1 MPDFKSSILVVDDE
15 EDIRIS
21 MAGILEDEGYQV
33 QTCSSGEEALQ
44 ILNREEPD
52 LLYLDIWLPGK
63 DGIKILERVRQDHS
77 GVPVV
82 MISGHGNIETAVDSI
97 KKGAFDFIEKPL
109 SLDKVVLTT
118 NKALEFRQLQQENQE
133 LRSRVKL
140 DYVQEVTG
148 KSRPIQEL
156 RTKIERVA
164 PTEAWVLI
172 TGDNGTGKEIVARG
186 IHKKSKRAKKPMIAV
201 NCAAIPEELIESELF
216 GHEKGAFTGAEK
228 THVGKFEL
236 AHKGTLF
243 LDEIGDM
250 SLKTQAKILRILQ
263 EQSFERVGGGKSIN
277 VDVRVIV
284 ASNKDLPAEIR
295 AGRFREDLYY
305 RLNVFPLH
313 VPRLRERIPDLPLLV
328 QEFMDQL
335 CRENGFKPLELS
347 DEALRRMQDYAW
359 PGNVRELKNFVERML
374 IMHAG
379 QRVEAQDL
387 PLEIKNQGNSSQ
399 HSAGLGLGAADSQDF
414 KTARAQ
420 FEREFLASRLEEC
433 QGNVSRLAETIGLER
448 SYLHRKLKFY
458 GIHNAQ
464 EG

>member
-1 MPDFKSSILVVDDE
+1 MLNSKPSILVVDDE

-21 MAGILEDEGYQV
+21 LAGILEDEGYHI

-44 ILNREEPD
+44 ILDREEPD

-63 DGIKILERVRQDHS
+63 DGIKILERVRRDHS
-77 GVPVV
+77 ELPVV
-82 MISGHGNIETAVDSI
+82 MISGHGNIETAVESI

-118 NKALEFRQLQQENQE
+118 NKALEFRKLQQENQD
-133 LRSRVKL
+133 LRSRVKV
-140 DYVQEVTG
+140 DYVQEITG
-148 KSRPIQEL
+148 QSRPIQEL
-156 RTKIERVA
+156 KAQIERVA

-172 TGDNGTGKEIVARG
+172 TGDNGTGKEIVARDL
-186 IHKKSKRAKKPMIAV
+186 HRKSKRAKKPMIAV
-201 NCAAIPEELIESELF
+201 NCAAIPDELIESELF

-228 THVGKFEL
+228 THIGKFEL

-263 EQSFERVGGGKSIN
+263 EQSFERVGGGKTVN

-284 ASNKDLPAEIR
+284 ATNKDLPAEIR
-295 AGRFREDLYY
+295 AGRFREDLFY

-313 VPRLRERIPDLPLLV
+313 VPRLKERIQDLPLLV

-335 CRENGFKPLELS
+335 CRENGFRTLEFS
-347 DEALRRMQDYAW
+347 EKALRKMQDYVW

-379 QRVEAQDL
+379 QRIEIQDL
-387 PLEIKNQGNSSQ
+387 PREITEQNSPELTET
-399 HSAGLGLGAADSQDF
+399 APGTGSQDF
-414 KTARAQ
+414 KSARAE
-420 FEREFLASRLEEC
+420 FEREFLAAKLEEF
-433 QGNVSRLAETIGLER
+433 QGNVSRLAEAIGLER
-448 SYLHRKLKFY
+448 SYLHRKLKSY
-458 GIHNAQ
+458 GIHNAH